1 MDTARTALLITG
13 TVGVGKT
20 IVAAK
25 VGEALADRH
34 TAHAVIDLDCLR
46 TSWPAPP
53 DDPFNLAM
61 ELRNLTSVA
70 SNYRDAGVR
79 HLVLSGVLERRSDL
93 VRYED
98 AVGMR
103 VTVVRLRAEPDVLT
117 QRLSAR
123 HAIDPRGLTW
133 HLARAGEL
141 DNILDDAHVTDHEI
155 YIGAR
160 GPESI
165 AADVMSV
172 PAW

>member
-1 MDTARTALLITG
+1 
-13 TVGVGKT
+13 
-20 IVAAK
+20 
-25 VGEALADRH
+25 
-34 TAHAVIDLDCLR
+34 
-46 TSWPAPP
+46 
-53 DDPFNLAM
+53 
-61 ELRNLTSVA
+61 
-70 SNYRDAGVR
+70 VR
-79 HLVLSGVLERRSDL
+79 RLVLSGVIERRSDL

-103 VTVVRLRAEPDVLT
+103 VTVVRLRAEPDVLN

-123 HAIDPRGLTW
+123 HAIDPTGLTW

-155 YIGAR
+155 HIGAR

-172 PAW
+172 AAW

>member
-1 MDTARTALLITG
+1 MDAAGTALLITG

-70 SNYRDAGVR
+70 SK
-79 HLVLSGVLERRSDL
+79 L
-93 VRYED
+93 
-98 AVGMR
+98 
-103 VTVVRLRAEPDVLT
+103 P
-117 QRLSAR
+117 
-123 HAIDPRGLTW
+123 
-133 HLARAGEL
+133 
-141 DNILDDAHVTDHEI
+141 
-155 YIGAR
+155 
-160 GPESI
+160 
-165 AADVMSV
+165 
-172 PAW
+172 